1 VENRSDPAGGAFGCL
16 VLLGVLLFG
25 VFALVLTQ
33 LK

>member
-1 VENRSDPAGGAFGCL
+1 VENRSDPTSGAFGCL